1 MLKGARV
8 KHLDMQLMNIQI
20 QDLPEL
26 TGLLTRYDPD
36 IGKAVCLLVRE
47 GFTLKEVVQRL
58 PIKSV
63 TNIYSWRSNHVDF
76 REAFEAA
83 KKDAADTFADRILEV
98 ASCDSI
104 SKEDVPGERLKVE
117 SYKWLA
123 EKANPQK
130 YSPKSVISA
139 DEDHPLQILID
150 TGISR
155 LESKETEETLEQEV
169 DSHDG
174 QVVADKEGKP
184 DIEVSCDGD
193 GAGRRDS

>member
-63 TNIYSWRSNHVDF
+63 TNIYSWRSNHEDF

-155 LESKETEETLEQEV
+155 LESEGTEETLEQEG

>member
-1 MLKGARV
+1 V
-8 KHLDMQLMNIQI
+8 S
-20 QDLPEL
+20 
-26 TGLLTRYDPD
+26 
-36 IGKAVCLLVRE
+36 E

-63 TNIYSWRSNHVDF
+63 TNIYSWRSNHGDF

-104 SKEDVPGERLKVE
+104 NKEDVPGERLKVE

-123 EKANPQK
+123 EKANPQR

-139 DEDHPLQILID
+139 DEEHPLQILID

-155 LESKETEETLEQEV
+155 LESKGTEETLKQEV

-174 QVVADKEGKP
+174 QVVADKEVKP

-193 GAGRRDS
+193 GAG

>member
-63 TNIYSWRSNHVDF
+63 TNIYSWRSNHGDF

-155 LESKETEETLEQEV
+155 LESEGTEETLEQEG

>member
-1 MLKGARV
+1 MLNGARV
-8 KHLDMQLMNIQI
+8 KQSDMRLMNIKI
-20 QDLPEL
+20 QDLPDL
-26 TGLLTRYDPD
+26 TGILTRYDPKV
-36 IGKAVCLLVRE
+36 GKAVCLLVSE

-63 TNIYSWRSNHVDF
+63 TNIYSWRSNHGDF

-155 LESKETEETLEQEV
+155 LESENTDTTEV
-169 DSHDG
+169 DSNDG